1 MLNLLPN
8 TRLLQV
14 LTAIIVVFIVI
25 GATQFFARTDLSLW
39 LWLIAAVAFVAVAF
53 DAVQLWRLNRRLQFR
68 LTRVMPHHF
77 IVGKRTA
84 VTLNVHCDNGLATSG
99 DPKGGALTLT
109 LSLFDHVPQT
119 FELCEKDDENAAM
132 PANLTLSNGEYAD
145 INYLVKPLRRG
156 AETFSGTQ
164 IRINSPWGLWQFNRF
179 ETIVDEVKTYPDFRR
194 LDDNDLQSDDAQ
206 SHGTLSHH
214 RKRGSGTDFAEL
226 REYQVGDPLN
236 HIDHKA
242 TSRMNKLM
250 TKSFQ
255 IERDQQVM
263 ILLDC
268 SRRLR
273 VFQKDL
279 SHFDYAL
286 NTTIFLARTI
296 LNQGDA
302 VGLMSFGS
310 GETRYSKPHKGRNS
324 VNRLLNQVY
333 DLEPSRNAPDY
344 IRAAEQLLVR
354 QKRRSLI
361 IVITSLQEE
370 DTDAVKTLLRILQK
384 RHLVLI
390 ANLKEELL
398 GEDISISDLDDAVFY
413 ASRETY
419 QRYRQQMIQQISN
432 RQLILL
438 DTYPTSLTAKLINLY
453 LNVKQ
458 SGRF

>member
-8 TRLLQV
+8 TRLLYALV
-14 LTAIIVVFIVI
+14 A
-25 GATQFFARTDLSLW
+25 
-39 LWLIAAVAFVAVAF
+39 LIAAFGLLGGVAFFAACDVSLYLWALSAVALAVVGL
-53 DAVQLWRLNRRLQFR
+53 DALRLLRHNRVLHCRIQR
-68 LTRVMPHHF
+68 QMPHHF
-77 IVGKRTA
+77 IVGQATT
-84 VTLNVHCDNGLATSG
+84 VNLQLFIEPHLAGRSLRL
-99 DPKGGALTLT
+99 A
-109 LSLFDHVPQT
+109 LFDHVPQT
-119 FELCEKDDENAAM
+119 FEMVGQGAM
-132 PANLTLSNGEYAD
+132 PVDLVVAAGEYATLD
-145 INYLVKPLRRG
+145 YRVKPLRRG
-156 AETFSGTQ
+156 AETFAGTQ
-164 IRINSPWGLWQFNRF
+164 IRLASPLGLWQFDRF
-179 ETIVDEVKTYPDFRR
+179 VDALEAVKTYPDFRR
-194 LDDNDLQSDDAQ
+194 LDEASLQTDEAN
-206 SHGTLSHH
+206 SHGNLPHH

-226 REYQVGDPLN
+226 REYQVGDSLS

-250 TKSFQ
+250 AKSFQ
-255 IERDQQVM
+255 IERDQQVV

-286 NTTIFLARTI
+286 NSSIFLARTI

-302 VGLMSFGS
+302 VGLMNFGS
-310 GETRYSKPHKGRNS
+310 DVTRYVKPRKGRNS

-333 DLEPSRNAPDY
+333 DLEPSRQAPDY
-344 IRAAEQLLVR
+344 IRAAEQLMVR

-361 IVITSLQEE
+361 ILITSLQEE
-370 DTDAVKTLLRILQK
+370 DTDAIKTLLRILQK

-398 GEDISISDLDDAVFY
+398 GQDINIHSLDDAVYY

-419 QRYRQQMIQQISN
+419 HAYRQQMIQHISN

-438 DTYPTSLTAKLINLY
+438 DTYPTALTAKLVNLY
-453 LNVKQ
+453 LNVKL